1 MAKKFFVIGVDPANG
16 HKYTEVVNNIDEAKF
31 VKDRLND
38 TGIIEV
44 YITKE
49 VDIEAEE
56 KRYYEDIATSEMVA
70 FHAQAQSLRQLL
82 RIL

>member
-1 MAKKFFVIGVDPANG
+1 MFFVIGVDPETG
-16 HKYTEVVNNIDEAKF
+16 HKFTERLSNIDEAKF

-49 VDIEAEE
+49 VDMEAEE

-70 FHAQAQSLRQLL
+70 FHEQAQLL
-82 RIL
+82 RRFLRVL

>member
-1 MAKKFFVIGVDPANG
+1 MFFVISVDPETG
-16 HKYTEVVNNIDEAKF
+16 HKFTETASNIDEAKF

-38 TGIIEV
+38 IGISEV

-56 KRYYEDIATSEMVA
+56 KCYYEKFVSDMN
-70 FHAQAQSLRQLL
+70 
-82 RIL
+82 

>member
-1 MAKKFFVIGVDPANG
+1 MFFVIGIDPKTK
-16 HKYTEVVNNIDEAKF
+16 HKFTERVSNIDEAKF

-49 VDIEAEE
+49 VDMEAEE
-56 KRYYEDIATSEMVA
+56 KRYYEDLAKNEAVV
-70 FHAQAQSLRQLL
+70 FHALAK
-82 RIL
+82 

>member
-1 MAKKFFVIGVDPANG
+1 MFFVIGVDPVTG
-16 HKYTEVVNNIDEAKF
+16 HKFTEVAKNIDEAKF

-38 TGIIEV
+38 IGISEV

-56 KRYYEDIATSEMVA
+56 KRYYEKFVSDMNE
-70 FHAQAQSLRQLL
+70 
-82 RIL
+82 

>member
-1 MAKKFFVIGVDPANG
+1 MFFVIGVEQQTG
-16 HKYTEVVNNIDEAKF
+16 YKFTERVSNIDEAKF

-38 TGIIEV
+38 TGISEV

-56 KRYYEDIATSEMVA
+56 IRYYEDIAKNKVVA
-70 FHAQAQSLRQLL
+70 FYAKA
-82 RIL
+82 